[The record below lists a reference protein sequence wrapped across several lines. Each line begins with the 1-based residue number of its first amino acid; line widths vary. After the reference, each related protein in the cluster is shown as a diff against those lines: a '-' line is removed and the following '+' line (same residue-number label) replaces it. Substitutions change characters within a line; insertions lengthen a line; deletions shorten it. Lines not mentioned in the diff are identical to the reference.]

1 MFQKLTDR
9 VLARRYAIWQGCQQ
23 NARRPTSGASPQRK
37 PALSLQPSVR
47 RDLLILWLSIAA
59 VALVLAWLLLIIGRQ
74 GAGPQIAQAR
84 QLTST
89 SCQALQAGAAR
100 VGQQLPSAQDQPSLM
115 TPAAAQAVLDLAL
128 RDQPG
133 MEGGFWRA
141 DAGVVAYAF
150 PTYDGTGI
158 KRDPPSAELERI
170 ASTAQR
176 AQDSAGLVADV
187 RPGLREAVA
196 FAACPVDT
204 EDRRLIAWTLM
215 RVPLLASE
223 TVNTL
228 ILAVSLLLAL
238 VVASGAWLGWMISRW
253 QRQSAHLR
261 KQLAQS
267 ERLATLGRVSAG
279 LAHEIRNPLG
289 TMRMKVENAMAAPAD
304 RREARVAGALEAVLS
319 QTARLETLVSSLLAL
334 TQPLRAERQAVDL
347 QEWLAEQRDA
357 HAEAAQ
363 NKGVRITLAVE
374 PQLTA
379 SAKKVALFDPT
390 QMARVFD
397 NLLLNAM
404 AHTEAPGAI
413 ELGAHRTR
421 RGTLLLWVADDGSGI
436 PADLRETLFE
446 PFATTRAGGTGL
458 GLALVREIV
467 QGHGGRVGL
476 ADSAKGTRIEMELPW
491 PES

>member
-1 MFQKLTDR
+1 
-9 VLARRYAIWQGCQQ
+9 
-23 NARRPTSGASPQRK
+23 
-37 PALSLQPSVR
+37 
-47 RDLLILWLSIAA
+47 
-59 VALVLAWLLLIIGRQ
+59 
-74 GAGPQIAQAR
+74 
-84 QLTST
+84 
-89 SCQALQAGAAR
+89 
-100 VGQQLPSAQDQPSLM
+100 M

-141 DAGVVAYAF
+141 DTGVVAYAF

-170 ASTAQR
+170 ASTVQR
-176 AQDSAGLVADV
+176 AQDSASLVTDV

-196 FAACPVDT
+196 FAACPVQTDA
-204 EDRRLIAWTLM
+204 RRLIAWTLM
-215 RVPLLASE
+215 RVPLLAAE

-261 KQLAQS
+261 TQLAQS

-304 RREARVAGALEAVLS
+304 LREVRVASALEAVLS

-334 TQPLRAERQAVDL
+334 TQPFRAERQTVDL
-347 QEWLAEQRDA
+347 LGWLEERRNA
-357 HAEAAQ
+357 HADAAQ
-363 NKGVRITLAVE
+363 KHGIRITLAIE
-374 PQLTA
+374 PALTA
-379 SAKKVALFDPT
+379 DTKELALFDPA

-397 NLLLNAM
+397 NLLLNAV
-404 AHTEAPGAI
+404 AHTEALGEI
-413 ELGAHRTR
+413 ELGARRTR

-436 PADLRETLFE
+436 PADLRDTLFE
-446 PFATTRAGGTGL
+446 PFATSRAGGTGL

-467 QGHGGRVGL
+467 QGHGGRVVL
-476 ADSAKGTRIEMELPW
+476 AESAKGARIEMELPW

>member
-1 MFQKLTDR
+1 M
-9 VLARRYAIWQGCQQ
+9 A
-23 NARRPTSGASPQRK
+23 
-37 PALSLQPSVR
+37 
-47 RDLLILWLSIAA
+47 
-59 VALVLAWLLLIIGRQ
+59 
-74 GAGPQIAQAR
+74 
-84 QLTST
+84 
-89 SCQALQAGAAR
+89 
-100 VGQQLPSAQDQPSLM
+100 
-115 TPAAAQAVLDLAL
+115 PAAAQAVLDLVL

-158 KRDPPSAELERI
+158 KRDVPSAELERI

-176 AQDSAGLVADV
+176 AQDSAGLVTDV
-187 RPGLREAVA
+187 RPGLRGAVA
-196 FAACPVDT
+196 FAACPVQTD
-204 EDRRLIAWTLM
+204 DRRLIAWTLL
-215 RVPLLASE
+215 RVPLLAAE

-238 VVASGAWLGWMISRW
+238 VVVSGAWLGWMISRW
-253 QRQSAHLR
+253 QRQSVHLR
-261 KQLAQS
+261 EQLAQS

-289 TMRMKVENAMAAPAD
+289 TMRMKVENAMVAPAD
-304 RREARVAGALEAVLS
+304 LREARVAGALEAVLS

-334 TQPLRAERQAVDL
+334 TQPFRAERQAVDL
-347 QEWLAEQRDA
+347 LGWLEERRNA

-363 NKGVRITLAVE
+363 KNGVRITLAVE
-374 PQLTA
+374 PELAA
-379 SAKKVALFDPT
+379 SARGVALFDPA

-404 AHTEAPGAI
+404 AHTGESGQI
-413 ELGAHRTR
+413 ELGARRMR
-421 RGTLLLWVADDGSGI
+421 RGALLLWVADDGSGI
-436 PADLRETLFE
+436 PADLRDTLFE

-467 QGHGGRVGL
+467 QGHGGRAYL
-476 ADSAKGTRIEMELPW
+476 AESAKGTRIEMELPW
-491 PES
+491 PAS

>member
-1 MFQKLTDR
+1 MAPAIS
-9 VLARRYAIWQGCQQ
+9 ARPQH
-23 NARRPTSGASPQRK
+23 SSSASYQRK
-37 PALSLQPSVR
+37 SDLSLQSSVR
-47 RDLLILWLSIAA
+47 RDLLTLWLSIAT
-59 VALVLAWLLLIIGRQ
+59 VALVLGWLLLLLSRQ
-74 GAGPQIAQAR
+74 SAGPQIAHAR
-84 QLTST
+84 QLAST

-100 VGQQLPSAQDQPSLM
+100 ARQQLLSANEESHPMAS
-115 TPAAAQAVLDLAL
+115 AAAQAVLDLAL

-170 ASTAQR
+170 ADMAQR
-176 AQDSAGLVADV
+176 ALDTASLVADV

-196 FAACPVDT
+196 FAACPVETDGP
-204 EDRRLIAWTLM
+204 RLIAWTLM
-215 RVPLLASE
+215 RVPLLAAE

-238 VVASGAWLGWMISRW
+238 VVVSGAWLGWMIARW
-253 QRQSAHLR
+253 QRQSARLR
-261 KQLAQS
+261 EQLAQS

-289 TMRMKVENAMAAPAD
+289 TMRMKVENAMAAPVD
-304 RREARVAGALEAVLS
+304 LREARVAGALEAVLS

-334 TQPLRAERQAVDL
+334 TQPFRAEREAVDL
-347 QEWLAEQRDA
+347 REWLEERRNA

-363 NKGVRITLAVE
+363 KNGVRITVEVDAALA
-374 PQLTA
+374 A
-379 SAKKVALFDPT
+379 SAKGVALFDPV

-397 NLLLNAM
+397 NLLLNAL
-404 AHTEAPGAI
+404 AHTGEHGLV
-413 ELGAHRTR
+413 ELGARRTS
-421 RGTLLLWVADDGSGI
+421 RGALLLWVADDGSGI
-436 PADLRETLFE
+436 PLDLRATLFE
-446 PFATTRAGGTGL
+446 PFATHRAGGTGL

-467 QGHGGRVGL
+467 QGHGGRAYL
-476 ADSAKGTRIEMELPW
+476 ADSALGTRMEMELPW
-491 PES
+491 PAS